1 MHIERFQYVSQQT
14 THASHLDN
22 IHQALLAGC
31 RWIQLRVK
39 NQPEPVVLSYAAAAK
54 ALCDAFQARLIVND
68 FPGVAKRV
76 QAYGVHVG
84 LQDLPIREVRKQVG
98 KGMVIGG
105 TANTFAHIRQRVAE
119 GADYIGLG
127 PFRFTTTK
135 EKLSPILGLSGYTS
149 LVEQMRAADIHL
161 PLIAIGG
168 IGLDDVRAILQTG
181 VHGIAVSGLLT
192 EARDKAKM
200 VEHIYQAI
208 QENHFQHDVTNR

>member
-1 MHIERFQYVSQQT
+1 MHIEPLQYVSQQT
-14 THASHLDN
+14 ANASHLDH

-39 NQPEPVVLSYAAAAK
+39 NQPEPVVLSYATAAK
-54 ALCDAFQARLIVND
+54 TLCDAFNGRLIVND

-84 LQDLPIREVRKQVG
+84 LQDMPIREVRKLVG
-98 KGMVIGG
+98 KEMVIGG

-135 EKLSPILGLSGYTS
+135 EKLSPILGLPGYTS
-149 LVEQMRAADIHL
+149 LINQMRAADIHL

-168 IGLDDVRAILQTG
+168 IGLDDVSAILQTG

-192 EARDKAKM
+192 QARDKAKM
-200 VEHIYQAI
+200 VEHIYQAF
-208 QENHFQHDVTNR
+208 QENHLQSYVTNR